1 MTSSHST
8 ASPENSSGTNY
19 RVDKSIQTRTHLPA
33 LRSRWRTLY
42 TPRTKALAIEQAF
55 KPSQTAKS
63 AKQKHTNI
71 MREIRKIPQ
80 RPV

>member
-42 TPRTKALAIEQAF
+42 TPRTKALAIEQAI